1 MSKSRVSFILRL
13 FRLLDPKQ
21 IEEYSQRSAEESIP
35 MKKVSGGEDFS
46 ESEKFLKEEN
56 KAKIIPFKRSFDFKP
71 NQEETE
77 KAEQK
82 KKDSEDDKE
91 SSSDFLIVERLK
103 SRLSRRRLLEGEAK
117 KLYQAGANL
126 EFCETTEE
134 GEESEAVEAK
144 GILVNRKHP

>member
-1 MSKSRVSFILRL
+1 MSKSRGSIILRL

-21 IEEYSQRSAEESIP
+21 IEEYSQRSAEESVP

-56 KAKIIPFKRSFDFKP
+56 KAKIIPFKRSFEIAPK
-71 NQEETE
+71 EVETQIE
-77 KAEQK
+77 P
-82 KKDSEDDKE
+82 KDNE
-91 SSSDFLIVERLK
+91 SSSDFLIEERLK
-103 SRLSRRRLLEGEAK
+103 SRISRRRLLEGEAK

-126 EFCETTEE
+126 EFCEPSEE

-144 GILVNRKHP
+144 GILVNKKHP